1 MRFAYVVLCNNL
13 ILLNV
18 AAFHFF
24 SSIHEYNRS
33 NGQVTFNR
41 LTLVSSKEF
50 KSLQCGHSNQD
61 NWKYIVPSQRFLKK
75 KKVFKFFCEWTNDNS
90 LM

>member
-1 MRFAYVVLCNNL
+1 MRFAYVVLYNNP

-61 NWKYIVPSQRFLKK
+61 NWKYIVLSQRFLKK
-75 KKVFKFFCEWTNDNS
+75 KKRFSSSFANGPMTTR
-90 LM
+90 